1 MSIVVRLIL
10 GLTADM
16 HKNEHDDIGHEV
28 AQRVHG
34 IGNHRCTMPHDA
46 RHELEDEQHHVH
58 STTQQRH
65 LVYFLVSL
73 HSFDFSEY
81 SESAEYSEYSE

>member
-1 MSIVVRLIL
+1 
-10 GLTADM
+10 M
-16 HKNEHDDIGHEV
+16 HKDEHDDVGHEV
-28 AQRVHG
+28 AQRVHR
-34 IGNHRCTMPHDA
+34 IGHHRSTVSRDA
-46 RHELEDEQHHVH
+46 RHELEDEQYHVH

-81 SESAEYSEYSE
+81 SESAEYSVYSE